1 MCLHVPAVITSK
13 VAVLGRLTE
22 VSIADT
28 EANLWHRVTRM
39 LITGVGRESRDSIS
53 RHAPFTVEK
62 AFEVVPGAAEFDP
75 IDRVGVVPHDSVI
88 VGSLRVHIEVK
99 VLVEVDIAWG
109 DVMEHGCVALAVLHP
124 AFVGII
130 ARAGHKSV
138 VGVVLDLDREP
149 DGLIAVNHVVVP
161 EGLHGYAAE
170 EIRQRRDGVGKAAEG
185 WGRLDCVIN

>member
-1 MCLHVPAVITSK
+1 
-13 VAVLGRLTE
+13 
-22 VSIADT
+22 
-28 EANLWHRVTRM
+28 
-39 LITGVGRESRDSIS
+39 
-53 RHAPFTVEK
+53 
-62 AFEVVPGAAEFDP
+62 
-75 IDRVGVVPHDSVI
+75 
-88 VGSLRVHIEVK
+88 
-99 VLVEVDIAWG
+99 
-109 DVMEHGCVALAVLHP
+109 MEHGCVALAVLHP